1 MYSEDRQTIDRE
13 AMRAAPPHNVKQAHN
28 VQKEARRLF
37 PYIRR
42 RAAMKARGV
51 FVACIDRREGVQ
63 TTNTPQRRIKAE
75 NRPKNERKLV
85 P

>member
-1 MYSEDRQTIDRE
+1 MNVSGCRQTIDRE

-42 RAAMKARGV
+42 RAAEQARGV
-51 FVACIDRREGVQ
+51 FMACKDRRKGHTDHEHAA
-63 TTNTPQRRIKAE
+63 KA
-75 NRPKNERKLV
+75 NKGRKQAEE
-85 P
+85 